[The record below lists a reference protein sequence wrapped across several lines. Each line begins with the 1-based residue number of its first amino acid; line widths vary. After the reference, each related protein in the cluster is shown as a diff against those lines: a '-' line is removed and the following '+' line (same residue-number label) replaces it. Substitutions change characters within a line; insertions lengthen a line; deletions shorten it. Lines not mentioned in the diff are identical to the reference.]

1 MAAVTKNVAATSVAN
16 NNKRKLKIA
25 LDYMLPSE
33 DIVKKLKEYCDVE
46 LICNEKVDSD
56 TVFVGSV
63 LNTANRKK
71 FNISRF
77 SIALCS
83 DKMSC
88 GYADENI
95 VNNLSIIDYIHFIP
109 ALVAA
114 RLFGDT
120 DETVIEKIKKDL
132 ARLYS
137 MDGTWTAHADPKWK
151 KDKSVYLTVYRVI
164 KELINST
171 RYSN

>member
-16 NNKRKLKIA
+16 NKRKLKIA
-25 LDYMLPSE
+25 FDYLLPSE

-46 LICNEKVDSD
+46 LTEKVDSD

-77 SIALCS
+77 SIALCP

-88 GYADENI
+88 GYADENL
-95 VNNLSIIDYIHFIP
+95 VNNLAIIDYIHFIP
-109 ALVAA
+109 ALIAA

-120 DETVIEKIKKDL
+120 DETIIEKIKKDL

-151 KDKSVYLTVYRVI
+151 KEKSAYLTVLKVI

>member
-25 LDYMLPSE
+25 LDYMLPNV

-46 LICNEKVDSD
+46 LICTEKVDSD

-77 SIALCS
+77 SIALCP

-88 GYADENI
+88 GYADENL

-109 ALVAA
+109 ALVTA

-132 ARLYS
+132 SR
-137 MDGTWTAHADPKWK
+137 
-151 KDKSVYLTVYRVI
+151 
-164 KELINST
+164 
-171 RYSN
+171 

>member
-16 NNKRKLKIA
+16 NKRKLKIA
-25 LDYMLPSE
+25 FDYLLPSE

-46 LICNEKVDSD
+46 LTEKVDSD

-63 LNTANRKK
+63 LNTTNRKK

-77 SIALCS
+77 SIALCP

-88 GYADENI
+88 GYADENL
-95 VNNLSIIDYIHFIP
+95 VNNLAIIDYIHFIP
-109 ALVAA
+109 ALIAA

-120 DETVIEKIKKDL
+120 DETIIEKIKKDL

-151 KDKSVYLTVYRVI
+151 KEKSAYLTVLKVI